1 MFLSLYFTAAMLAT
15 APQSP
20 APRPGALKTFGD
32 WTVGCDNG
40 LECQAVALVPENAD
54 RDSYLLMVLT
64 RGARGE
70 TTRMGFALMDHVRAG
85 RPYAITVDGKPIARA
100 VAAGKPPE
108 NAADAVLDLDAK
120 ALAALRNGKRAAIAG
135 TKISAS
141 LTGLAAAL
149 GYMDAQQAR
158 GTPALP
164 VVTLPPASSRAP
176 RTLPAARALAALP
189 SEARTCDDPTNDL
202 KPEASR
208 LDARHSLVLIA
219 HPCGNGAYNL
229 FSTAL
234 IVDEAGRATPA
245 RFDADPGM
253 GGSEV
258 GGSLVNAG
266 WDARTRRLGTFARA
280 RGVGDCGTTQRYAW
294 DGTRFRLVE
303 RMDMG
308 ECRGSTDFITTW
320 RARAVTR

>member
-1 MFLSLYFTAAMLAT
+1 MTNLLILVWAMLAV
-15 APQSP
+15 APQ
-20 APRPGALKTFGD
+20 PGALKTFGD

-40 LECQAVALVPENAD
+40 LACQAVALVPESLD
-54 RDSYLLMVLT
+54 RDNYLLMVLT

-70 TTRMGFALMDHVRAG
+70 PTRMGFPLLDH
-85 RPYAITVDGKPIARA
+85 
-100 VAAGKPPE
+100 VAAGKTYAIAVDGRPVARATAAGKAPE
-108 NAADAVLDLDAK
+108 NAADAVFRLDAR
-120 ALAALRNGKRAAIAG
+120 ALAALRNGSRAAIGG
-135 TKISAS
+135 TKVSAS

-158 GTPALP
+158 IAPALP
-164 VVTLPPASSRAP
+164 VVTLPSASSRAP
-176 RTLPAARALAALP
+176 KTLPTARVLAALP
-189 SEARTCDDPTNDL
+189 TEARTCDDPTVDL

-258 GGSLVNAG
+258 GDSLVNAD
-266 WDARTRRLGTFARA
+266 WDVRTRRLGTFARG
-280 RGVGDCGTTQRYAW
+280 RGVGDCGTVQSYAW
-294 DGTRFRLVE
+294 DGARFRLVE
-303 RMDMG
+303 QAQMG
-308 ECRGSTDFITTW
+308 ECRGSTDYITIW
-320 RARAVTR
+320 RARVVGR

>member
-1 MFLSLYFTAAMLAT
+1 MLTLLAAVALA
-15 APQSP
+15 APQ
-20 APRPGALKTFGD
+20 PGALKTYGD

-40 LECQAVALVPENAD
+40 LACQAVALVPESAD
-54 RDSYLLMVLT
+54 RDTYLLMVLT
-64 RGARGE
+64 RRARGE
-70 TTRMGFALMDHVRAG
+70 SMRMGFPLVDHVRPGKA
-85 RPYAITVDGKPIARA
+85 YLVTVDGKPIARA
-100 VAAGKPPE
+100 AADGKPPE
-108 NAADAVLDLDAK
+108 NAADAVLNLDSK
-120 ALAALRNGKRAAIAG
+120 ALAAFRNGKRAAIGG
-135 TKISAS
+135 TKVSAS

-149 GYMDAQQAR
+149 GYMDAQQTR

-164 VVTLPPASSRAP
+164 VVTLPPASGRAP
-176 RTLPAARALAALP
+176 KTLPAARALAALP

-208 LDARHSLVLIA
+208 LDATHSLVLIA

-258 GGSLVNAG
+258 VGSPVNAD
-266 WDARTRRLGTFARA
+266 WDTRIRRLGTFARG
-280 RGVGDCGTTQRYAW
+280 RGVGDCGTTQSYAW

-303 RMDMG
+303 QAEMG

-320 RARAVTR
+320 RARAVGR